1 MYQQSYDTVMESIVR
16 VDLARVTNSII
27 MIVENY
33 IDILP
38 GNVEFF
44 DEDDGNEDIMDMED
58 N

>member
-1 MYQQSYDTVMESIVR
+1 MYKQSYDNDMESIVR